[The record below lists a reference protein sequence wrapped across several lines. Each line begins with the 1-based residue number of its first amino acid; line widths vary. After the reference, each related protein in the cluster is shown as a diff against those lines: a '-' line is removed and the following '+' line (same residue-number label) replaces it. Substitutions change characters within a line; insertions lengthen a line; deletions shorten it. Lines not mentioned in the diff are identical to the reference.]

1 MWHVCPKYNFSS
13 FIEQIASWYWKYP
26 FDWTHFDQCSGW
38 ISESVEEARHDLRLW
53 RVDHWQ
59 CGRDHFFPNFLL
71 STLYH
76 DTVFNRGNV
85 FVHFLSPRLWVHVWM
100 LFGGGWYTW
109 GGQWLL
115 VMTSLEQEWRLW
127 HPIRFW
133 QQLGGQITFAPCQK
147 VFYPIRRPPHSKWI
161 CKCV

>member
-1 MWHVCPKYNFSS
+1 MWHVCPKYNFIFFYRANSNLILKIADMHL
-13 FIEQIASWYWKYP
+13 IEHIL
-26 FDWTHFDQCSGW
+26 TSGW
-38 ISESVEEARHDLRLW
+38 KSESVEEARHDLRLW

-76 DTVFNRGNV
+76 DTVFNCGDV
-85 FVHFLSPRLWVHVWM
+85 FVHFLSPRLWAHVWM

-115 VMTSLEQEWRLW
+115 VMTTLEQEWRLW

-133 QQLGGQITFAPCQK
+133 QQLGGQITFTPYQK
-147 VFYPIRRPPHSKWI
+147 VFTTQSEF